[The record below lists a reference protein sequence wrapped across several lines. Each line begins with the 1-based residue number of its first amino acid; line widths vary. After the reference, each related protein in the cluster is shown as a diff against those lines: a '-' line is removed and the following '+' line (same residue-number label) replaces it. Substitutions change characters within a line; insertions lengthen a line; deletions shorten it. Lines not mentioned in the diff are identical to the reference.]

1 MNKIE
6 HMSATVL
13 ASEHTAWAGGDEAD
27 WRDWESGI
35 PHALL
40 PTMAN
45 TAPSG
50 IFALE
55 TDLATTEPGAL
66 PDADLVDAVVGLE
79 RIAAWAR
86 ARQYALLAEFH
97 RRPGDGSLRAP
108 GTAPDVREWAGDEVA
123 MALQLA
129 PASARARLGDAD
141 RLDGALRPTRD
152 LLAAGRIDESRARL
166 VCTMLATLD
175 DPTAAAVQQRVL
187 PRAPEQT
194 WAQLRAALR
203 RAILALDTDGAVD
216 RHRAAARKRRVD
228 VFPDEDGMATL
239 WARLSAVDAA
249 SCFTWITRL
258 ARGLS
263 PEPGTG
269 VPTAHPG
276 SCPTPGTCG
285 NPGTCRTGTCTTSDT
300 CPAATCTGSGTCA
313 ACRESRS
320 LDARRAD
327 VLVALLTGRLRMV
340 DPDGGPTT
348 TARPVGADRPLVQ
361 ITVPITT
368 LTGAT
373 DEPAELAG
381 YGPIPAHVAREI
393 AAHPDSTW
401 RRLLTDPATGALLD
415 LGRTTYRPPAGLARF
430 VRARDGSC
438 RHPTCSHPAVG
449 SELDHVIAWQ
459 HGGRTAE
466 DNLAALCPRHH
477 DLKEQPGWQVAL
489 HPDRTL
495 EWTTPTGHRYRS
507 RPVDHRPTCPP
518 GDPPT
523 PPAGAPPPADPA
535 PF

>member
-1 MNKIE
+1 MFAPVVAPE
-6 HMSATVL
+6 YAP
-13 ASEHTAWAGGDEAD
+13 WAGADDTD

-55 TDLATTEPGAL
+55 TDLATAEPGAL

-97 RRPGDGSLRAP
+97 RRPGDGSLRTP
-108 GTAPDVREWAGDEVA
+108 VPAPDAREWAADEVA
-123 MALQLA
+123 MALRLA
-129 PASARARLGDAD
+129 PAAARSRLGDAD

-203 RAILALDTDGAVD
+203 RAILALDTDGAAA
-216 RHRAAARKRRVD
+216 RHRVAARTRRVE
-228 VFPDEDGMATL
+228 VFPGEDGMATL

-263 PEPGTG
+263 PDPGIVDSCSHAGSRATPGTG
-269 VPTAHPG
+269 DG
-276 SCPTPGTCG
+276 
-285 NPGTCRTGTCTTSDT
+285 
-300 CPAATCTGSGTCA
+300 
-313 ACRESRS
+313 RS

-327 VLVALLTGRLRMV
+327 VLVALLTGRLRVV
-340 DPDGGPTT
+340 DPDGEPTA

-361 ITVPITT
+361 VTVPLTT

-401 RRLLTDPATGALLD
+401 RRLLTDPATGAVLD

-438 RHPTCSHPAVG
+438 RHPTCARPAAG
-449 SELDHVIAWQ
+449 CELDHVIAWQ

-477 DLKEQPGWQVAL
+477 DLKEQPGWHVVL

-507 RPVDHRPTCPP
+507 RPVDHRPTGPP
-518 GDPPT
+518 GGPPS
-523 PPAGAPPPADPA
+523 PRAGAPPPEALA